1 MAVAATTILASERV
15 SAQDVES
22 WTLTI
27 DNATTQ
33 PVATGLVAVAQG
45 DQVII
50 LAEGA
55 IRRVVDSGRYD
66 AGWHGPAGQT
76 RLRRVGQPV
85 AADMPYGALI
95 GGFTSDDTQFEHVGR
110 IGSFGVEAA
119 EVGQEFY
126 VSLNM
131 SDADLLGLEGAVTVT
146 LVYVPT
152 GSANTGE
159 FILDDASPDKLPTG
173 FFPAT
178 GDKFIVLP
186 FGGVR
191 PTFGSGN
198 PNTGGWFGPGG
209 RPQVTRAGQPLPD
222 GPYGSL
228 YGQVDT
234 LSTPFYI
241 GDGGCWS
248 TQPID
253 IGQELTLLLNMPA
266 SDRATLSGGIVVN
279 VIQVPVPSPAAE
291 EDPRIDGFGSAGL
304 QISPNPMV
312 GGGVIRFSL
321 PQPGPVRVRL
331 ADASGRWVRNVLDE
345 ESTAGPQELSWD
357 GRDENGELLPAGV
370 YFVQL
375 STVAGSKSGRI
386 VITK

>member
-1 MAVAATTILASERV
+1 MS
-15 SAQDVES
+15 
-22 WTLTI
+22 
-27 DNATTQ
+27 
-33 PVATGLVAVAQG
+33 
-45 DQVII
+45 
-50 LAEGA
+50 
-55 IRRVVDSGRYD
+55 
-66 AGWHGPAGQT
+66 
-76 RLRRVGQPV
+76 
-85 AADMPYGALI
+85 
-95 GGFTSDDTQFEHVGR
+95 GR

-119 EVGQEFY
+119 EVGR
-126 VSLNM
+126 SSISSNM
-131 SDADLLGLEGAVTVT
+131 SDADLLRLEGAVTVT
-146 LVYVPT
+146 RCACRPAPCHGRVHSRRCVA
-152 GSANTGE
+152 GQ
-159 FILDDASPDKLPTG
+159 LPTG

-178 GDKFIVLP
+178 GDNFIVLP